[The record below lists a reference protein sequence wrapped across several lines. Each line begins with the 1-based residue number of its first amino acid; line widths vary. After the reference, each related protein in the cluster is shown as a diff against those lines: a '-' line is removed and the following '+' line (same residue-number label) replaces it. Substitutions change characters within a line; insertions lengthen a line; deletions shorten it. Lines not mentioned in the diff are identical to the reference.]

1 MGSRVKGWLTWKKLF
16 WGCVLII
23 VLVTGLRL
31 TGVLMLGL
39 GKSETVTKSEK
50 TDRQGKITERTTIT
64 TTQDAK
70 TLWDWLSLF
79 GVPLSLLIL
88 GYFLEQ
94 LQQTRAAQQVEAE
107 KVRAEQ
113 QAETDKEIAA
123 SNQREEALQSYVDRL
138 SDLLIDKNLIIKAT
152 KPEDKELVD
161 AAADVIRVRT
171 LSLLRRLGQDGERK
185 GHVLRLLIDTEVIS
199 KLKLKLCDANF
210 SRAILCDVYLSKIN
224 LKKVNLRFANLFDSK
239 LNETILS
246 ETDLFGADLSFA
258 KLIKAKLDDADLTE
272 AKLNNADLTEAN
284 LTGVFLMDAKLIG
297 VILKRANLKRAK
309 LINADLSGANLSG
322 ADLTK
327 ADLTD
332 AKNWSEAQ
340 LAAAILC
347 ETKLPE
353 GCTLNPN
360 RDAPSTESPHP

>member
-1 MGSRVKGWLTWKKLF
+1 
-16 WGCVLII
+16 
-23 VLVTGLRL
+23 
-31 TGVLMLGL
+31 MLGL

-50 TDRQGKITERTTIT
+50 TDSQGKITERTTIT

-94 LQQTRAAQQVEAE
+94 LQQTRAA
-107 KVRAEQ
+107 Q

-297 VILKRANLKRAK
+297 VTLKRANLKRAK